1 MNKSISIPE
10 VIKFDF
16 NATGFKISDLSLDNK
31 CKLMTLYND
40 RMVFAFKNFT
50 GNFGFD
56 YMYISDPPIFA
67 DIGTFDLDVANTT
80 FLTDFDSN
88 VVNGVL
94 DVLIHRLELEVDPFG
109 ITFDGVSDISD
120 VATRFLTYCGNVILS
135 RVVSIVAYAGPERIN
150 PTINSILELI
160 PDEKNIPG
168 TQLYVEGGI
177 SNNFTIKEN
186 DYIQIPLDMTLQ
198 NASVQFNRTNDVKFG
213 AMKNYRYQA
222 QLYLSDYLFY
232 SVINSLYYPDIYL
245 LNATIPGMTTTT
257 LNLALLGKLSKAGFD
272 NGNPCIV
279 KFNAIGET
287 PEIDITEALGLAMKF
302 NLAFDIQCKKHST
315 DTEYS

>member
-1 MNKSISIPE
+1 MNKSISIPD
-10 VIKFDF
+10 VIKIDF

-50 GNFGFD
+50 GSFGFD

-80 FLTDFDSN
+80 FLMDFDSN

-94 DVLIHRLELEVDPFG
+94 DVLIRRLELDIDPFG

-120 VATRFLTYCGNVILS
+120 VATRFLTYCGNVIRS
-135 RVVSIVAYAGPERIN
+135 RLVSIVAYAGPERIN

-168 TQLYVEGGI
+168 TELYVEGGI

-186 DYIQIPLDMTLQ
+186 DYIVIPLDMTLQ
-198 NASVQFNRTNDVKFG
+198 N
-213 AMKNYRYQA
+213 
-222 QLYLSDYLFY
+222 Y
-232 SVINSLYYPDIYL
+232 SV
-245 LNATIPGMTTTT
+245 
-257 LNLALLGKLSKAGFD
+257 
-272 NGNPCIV
+272 
-279 KFNAIGET
+279 
-287 PEIDITEALGLAMKF
+287 
-302 NLAFDIQCKKHST
+302 
-315 DTEYS
+315 

>member
-1 MNKSISIPE
+1 MNKSISIPD
-10 VIKFDF
+10 VIKIDF

-50 GNFGFD
+50 GSFGFD

-80 FLTDFDSN
+80 FLMDFDSN

-94 DVLIHRLELEVDPFG
+94 DVLIRRLELDIDPFG

-120 VATRFLTYCGNVILS
+120 VATRFLTYCGNVIRS
-135 RVVSIVAYAGPERIN
+135 RLVSIVAYAGPDRIN

-168 TQLYVEGGI
+168 T
-177 SNNFTIKEN
+177 
-186 DYIQIPLDMTLQ
+186 
-198 NASVQFNRTNDVKFG
+198 
-213 AMKNYRYQA
+213 
-222 QLYLSDYLFY
+222 
-232 SVINSLYYPDIYL
+232 
-245 LNATIPGMTTTT
+245 
-257 LNLALLGKLSKAGFD
+257 
-272 NGNPCIV
+272 
-279 KFNAIGET
+279 
-287 PEIDITEALGLAMKF
+287 
-302 NLAFDIQCKKHST
+302 
-315 DTEYS
+315 

>member
-198 NASVQFNRTNDVKFG
+198 NASVQFNRTNDV
-213 AMKNYRYQA
+213 
-222 QLYLSDYLFY
+222 
-232 SVINSLYYPDIYL
+232 
-245 LNATIPGMTTTT
+245 
-257 LNLALLGKLSKAGFD
+257 
-272 NGNPCIV
+272 
-279 KFNAIGET
+279 
-287 PEIDITEALGLAMKF
+287 
-302 NLAFDIQCKKHST
+302 
-315 DTEYS
+315 